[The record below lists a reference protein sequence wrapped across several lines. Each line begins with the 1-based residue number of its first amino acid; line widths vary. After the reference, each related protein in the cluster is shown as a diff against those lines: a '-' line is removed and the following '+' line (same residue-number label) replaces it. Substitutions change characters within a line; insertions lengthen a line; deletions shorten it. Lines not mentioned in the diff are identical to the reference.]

1 MSKKKILTLAIAV
14 IVVVMAVSSA
24 TLAYLKDTDKA
35 DNVFTTGNV
44 DIELIEDFGD
54 NDPTTPE
61 KLIPVIPDD
70 ETDSGYKEDE
80 YGQII
85 NSVTKGVY
93 VKNQGTEK
101 SYVRVHIAVPTVLVN
116 SGHFH
121 IGWTEDENWSVAE
134 TTYAMEMGEGDDA
147 IGYTVYVATYALEMD
162 APWKEAG
169 ATNYSYDYTTAAMEY
184 VYVDED
190 TTNEDLA
197 AITTVL
203 GGEWHI
209 LVVAE
214 GCQSAGFDSAS
225 DALNTAFG
233 DPTADGY
240 TAPDFSGAARA

>member
-14 IVVVMAVSSA
+14 IVVVMAVSGA

-44 DIELIEDFGD
+44 DIELIENFGD
-54 NDPTTPE
+54 NDPETPE
-61 KLIPVIPDD
+61 KLIPVIPDK

-80 YGQII
+80 YEQII
-85 NSVTKGVY
+85 NSVTKEVY

-121 IGWTEDENWSVAE
+121 IGWTDDENWSVAE
-134 TTYAMEMGEGDDA
+134 TTYIMEMGDDDDA
-147 IGYTVYVATYALEMD
+147 IGYTVYVATYALEMN
-162 APWKEAG
+162 PPTKNG
-169 ATNYSYDYTTAAMEY
+169 SLTNYDYTTAAMGY
-184 VYVDED
+184 VYVDEA
-190 TTNEDLA
+190 TTNADLA
-197 AITTVL
+197 AITEAL
-203 GGEWHI
+203 GTEWHI

-240 TAPDFSGAARA
+240 TAPDFSGAAKA